1 MAEPVLKTIAV
12 EKIVPSPYQPRE
24 KFSKEGLEELA
35 SSIRST
41 NILQPIIVR
50 PHKGGFQIACGERR
64 WRAAQ
69 MAGRDEVSAIV
80 REMDD
85 RTLQLYSIVEN
96 LHRLDLEAPE
106 KEKAIHDMWTR
117 HYEKE
122 GKTKTD
128 LAKDTGMS
136 ITTVTRLIDV
146 YEERNIF
153 PRGEMRNALST
164 KDFVVT
170 RGLDKQVRQNLL
182 EKKAKEEIAQSELE
196 DIATIAK
203 QAPREKQSAIVEEF
217 SRETERARKSVEVA
231 KQEAKEFAKGR
242 EKIEISLG
250 ADERR
255 LRRLFDTYK
264 DVRMF
269 TVAYISMI
277 KNDPMKWKAV
287 DVLEKTRDHCDK
299 TLRQLEKQKWYKEG

>member
-1 MAEPVLKTIAV
+1 MAELVLKTIAV
-12 EKIVPSPYQPRE
+12 EKIVPSPFQPRE
-24 KFSKEGLEELA
+24 KFLKEGLEELA
-35 SSIRST
+35 SSIKST
-41 NILQPIIVR
+41 DILQPIIVR

-69 MAGRDEVSAIV
+69 LAGRDEVSAIV

-122 GKTKTD
+122 GKSKTD

-136 ITTVTRLIDV
+136 ISTVTKLIDV

-153 PRGEMRNALST
+153 PRGETRNALST

-170 RGLDKQVRQNLL
+170 RGLDKQVRRNLL
-182 EKKAKEEIAQSELE
+182 ERKAKEELAQSELE

-203 QAPREKQSAIVEEF
+203 QAPREKQGAIVDEF
-217 SRETERARKSVEVA
+217 TRETERARKSVEVA

-242 EKIEISLG
+242 ENIEITLG

-269 TVAYISMI
+269 TVAYINMI

-299 TLRQLEKQKWYKEG
+299 TLKQLEKQKWYKEG